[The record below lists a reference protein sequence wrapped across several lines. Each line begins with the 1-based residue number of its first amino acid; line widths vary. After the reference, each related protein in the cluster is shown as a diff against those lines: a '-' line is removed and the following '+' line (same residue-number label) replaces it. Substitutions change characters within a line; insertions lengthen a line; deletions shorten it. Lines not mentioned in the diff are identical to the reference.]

1 MLKSRLQKLNR
12 LKYEELNKNIQKVIK
27 EIPKEKYKNIIKGT
41 YNKSEIYIKKISNR
55 VKELKNYL

>member
-12 LKYEELNKNIQKVIK
+12 LKYEELNKNIEKVIK